1 MNLAAEL
8 APLRQR
14 IVDRLEKVLPKS
26 EAPPE
31 NLHAAMR
38 HGALVPGKCVRGCL
52 VYASGQALGIDLER
66 LDRLACALEL
76 VHAYSLVHDDLPCMD
91 DDDIRRGRPSCHA
104 AYGEATALLA
114 GNALLLCAIIE
125 VAGDEK
131 SSENQRSAGVERLC
145 EAAGSFGMVGGQQMD
160 MELENM
166 TECQIDLL
174 NEVYRLKTGCLFHV
188 AVMLPT
194 ELVQV
199 RQEQR
204 NALDA
209 YGRKIGLAFQIR
221 DDLEDM
227 EQDALLPSN
236 GTRPTYPVLLGVEE
250 SRKRLS
256 DLGAGALEA
265 LDVFGDQAD
274 LLRSLG
280 QWLTAG
286 SGNGSGARDTNSEL
300 RAT

>member
-14 IVDRLEKVLPKS
+14 IVDRLEKVLPES

-52 VYASGQALGIDLER
+52 VYASGQALGIGMER

-91 DDDIRRGRPSCHA
+91 DDHVRRGRPSCHA

-114 GNALLLCAIIE
+114 GNALLLCAIME

-131 SSENQRSAGVERLC
+131 SSETQRSAGVERLC
-145 EAAGSFGMVGGQQMD
+145 KAAGSFGMVGGQQMD
-160 MELENM
+160 IELENT

-194 ELVQV
+194 ELMQV
-199 RQEQR
+199 TQEQR
-204 NALDA
+204 EALDT
-209 YGRKIGLAFQIR
+209 YGREIGLAFQIR

-227 EQDALLPSN
+227 EQDALLAGN
-236 GTRPTYPVLLGVEE
+236 GVRPTYPVLLGVEE

-256 DLGAGALEA
+256 DLGTEALKA
-265 LDVFGDQAD
+265 LDVFGEQAD
-274 LLRSLG
+274 LLRSLC
-280 QWLTAG
+280 QWLTAD
-286 SGNGSGARDTNSEL
+286 SGNRNA
-300 RAT
+300 A

>member
-1 MNLAAEL
+1 MNLTAEL

-14 IVDRLEKVLPKS
+14 IVDRLEKVLPES
-26 EAPPE
+26 ETPPE

-52 VYASGQALGIDLER
+52 VYASGQALGIDMER
-66 LDRLACALEL
+66 LDRLACAMEL

-114 GNALLLCAIIE
+114 GNALLLCAIME

-131 SSENQRSAGVERLC
+131 SSETQRSAGVGRLC
-145 EAAGSFGMVGGQQMD
+145 KAAGSFGMVGGQQMD
-160 MELENM
+160 IELENT

-194 ELVQV
+194 ELMQIT
-199 RQEQR
+199 QEQSD
-204 NALDA
+204 ALDT

-227 EQDALLPSN
+227 EQDALLADN
-236 GTRPTYPVLLGVEE
+236 GVRPTYPVLLGVEE

-256 DLGAGALEA
+256 GLGTEALDA
-265 LDVFGDQAD
+265 LDVFGDQAG
-274 LLRSLG
+274 LLRSLC
-280 QWLTAG
+280 QWLTAD
-286 SGNGSGARDTNSEL
+286 SGNGNAP
-300 RAT
+300 

>member
-14 IVDRLEKVLPKS
+14 IVDRLETVLPES
-26 EAPPE
+26 ETPPE

-52 VYASGQALGIDLER
+52 VYASGQALGIDVKR

-104 AYGEATALLA
+104 AHGEATALLA
-114 GNALLLCAIIE
+114 GNALLLCAIME

-131 SSENQRSAGVERLC
+131 SSETQRSAGVERLC
-145 EAAGSFGMVGGQQMD
+145 KAAGSFGMVGGQQMD
-160 MELENM
+160 IELENA

-194 ELVQV
+194 ELMQV
-199 RQEQR
+199 TQEQR
-204 NALDA
+204 EALDT

-227 EQDALLPSN
+227 EQDALLAGN
-236 GTRPTYPVLLGVEE
+236 GMRPTYPVLLGVEE

-256 DLGAGALEA
+256 NLGTEALEA

-274 LLRSLG
+274 LLRSLC
-280 QWLTAG
+280 QWLTAD
-286 SGNGSGARDTNSEL
+286 SGNGNA
-300 RAT
+300 A

>member
-14 IVDRLEKVLPKS
+14 IVDRLEKVLPES

-52 VYASGQALGIDLER
+52 VYASGQALGIDVER
-66 LDRLACALEL
+66 LDRLACAMEL

-114 GNALLLCAIIE
+114 GNALLLCAIME
-125 VAGDEK
+125 VTGDGK
-131 SSENQRSAGVERLC
+131 SSETQRSAGVERLC
-145 EAAGSFGMVGGQQMD
+145 KAAGSFGMVGGQQMD
-160 MELENM
+160 IELENVA
-166 TECQIDLL
+166 ECQIDLL

-194 ELVQV
+194 ELMQV
-199 RQEQR
+199 TQEQR
-204 NALDA
+204 DALDT

-227 EQDALLPSN
+227 EQDALLAGN
-236 GTRPTYPVLLGVEE
+236 GMRPTYPVLLGVEE
-250 SRKRLS
+250 SRERLS
-256 DLGAGALEA
+256 DLGTEALGALNM
-265 LDVFGDQAD
+265 FGNQAD
-274 LLRSLG
+274 LLRSLC
-280 QWLTAG
+280 QWLTAD
-286 SGNGSGARDTNSEL
+286 SGNGN
-300 RAT
+300 AT

>member
-14 IVDRLEKVLPKS
+14 IVDRLEKVLPES

-52 VYASGQALGIDLER
+52 VYASGQALGIDMER
-66 LDRLACALEL
+66 LDRLACAMEL

-114 GNALLLCAIIE
+114 GNALLLCAIME
-125 VAGDEK
+125 VTGDEK
-131 SSENQRSAGVERLC
+131 SSGAQRGAGVERLC
-145 EAAGSFGMVGGQQMD
+145 KAAGSLGMVGGQQMD
-160 MELENM
+160 IELENI
-166 TECQIDLL
+166 TECRIDLL
-174 NEVYRLKTGCLFHV
+174 NEIYRLKTGCLFHV

-194 ELVQV
+194 ELMQV
-199 RQEQR
+199 TQEQR
-204 NALDA
+204 DALDT

-227 EQDALLPSN
+227 EQDALLAGN
-236 GTRPTYPVLLGVEE
+236 GMRPTYPVLLGVEE
-250 SRKRLS
+250 SRERLS
-256 DLGAGALEA
+256 DLGTEALGAL
-265 LDVFGDQAD
+265 DMFGDQAD
-274 LLRSLG
+274 LLRSLC
-280 QWLTAG
+280 QWLTAD
-286 SGNGSGARDTNSEL
+286 SGNGN
-300 RAT
+300 AT

>member
-1 MNLAAEL
+1 MNLATEL

-14 IVDRLEKVLPKS
+14 IIDRLEKVLPNP
-26 EAPPE
+26 EVAPE
-31 NLHAAMR
+31 HLHAAMR

-52 VYASGQALGIDLER
+52 VYASGQALGIEVER

-91 DDDIRRGRPSCHA
+91 DDDVRRGRPSCHA

-114 GNALLLCAIIE
+114 GNALLLCAITE
-125 VAGDEK
+125 VLGDEK
-131 SSENQRSAGVERLC
+131 SSGEQRSASVLRLGQ
-145 EAAGSFGMVGGQQMD
+145 AAGSLGMVGGQQLD
-160 MELENM
+160 LELEDA

-174 NEVYRLKTGCLFHV
+174 DEVYRLKTGCLFH
-188 AVMLPT
+188 ASVMLPT

-199 RQEQR
+199 SQEQGE
-204 NALDA
+204 ALDT
-209 YGRKIGLAFQIR
+209 YGRKIGLAFQVR

-227 EQDALLPSN
+227 EQDAQLADN
-236 GTRPTYPVLLGVEE
+236 GIRPTYPVLLGVEE
-250 SRKRLS
+250 SRRRLS
-256 DLGAGALEA
+256 ELGTQALTA

-280 QWLTAG
+280 QWLTTG
-286 SGNGSGARDTNSEL
+286 SADGQLD
-300 RAT
+300 